1 MKHIHIK
8 TLALLLVTLLL
19 AGMLFGCAGAADK
32 AAMEAAPAEPME
44 APMANEYYRNYADAE
59 EAIVEE
65 EVWVEESLT
74 TAAGGSAEEIT
85 SENTTAKNSLAEKII
100 YTGYLNIETV
110 EFDPAVAAVEAMVS
124 EFGGFVES
132 SEINGRT
139 EYNDDGTSTLVDRN
153 AYYVVRIPSKRF
165 DEFLK
170 RSGSIGN
177 VLSSNTSAENI
188 TSQFTDAEARKD
200 SLLIQEERLL
210 AMMEQATD
218 VESLIALESR
228 LSEVRY
234 EIEALERQLI
244 NWQNSVDYSTV
255 SLSLQ
260 EVEIYTPVVPVQRS
274 FGEKFTTALS
284 DGWKGFVNFGER
296 FILWLARSLPT
307 LIILALITL
316 GIVLLVRLLRRRNA
330 EKRKKLSLRYAKP
343 LDPQP
348 TDPTEEQN

>member
-1 MKHIHIK
+1 MKHIHTK
-8 TLALLLVTLLL
+8 TLALLLATLLL
-19 AGMLFGCAGAADK
+19 AGMLFGCASATMDK
-32 AAMEAAPAEPME
+32 AAMEATPAEAAE
-44 APMANEYYRNYADAE
+44 TPMADEYYNYSETIAD
-59 EAIVEE
+59 E
-65 EVWVEESLT
+65 EVWVEEEALT

-85 SENTTAKNSLAEKII
+85 SENTGTKNALAEKII
-100 YTGYLNIETV
+100 YTGHLNLETV

-124 EFGGFVES
+124 EFGGFIES

-139 EYNDDGTSTLVDRN
+139 EYNDDGTSSLVDRN
-153 AYYVVRIPSKRF
+153 AYYVVRIPSERF

-177 VLSSNTSAENI
+177 VLSSNTSADNI

-244 NWQNSVDYSTV
+244 NWQNSVDYSTI

-260 EVEIYTPVVPVQRS
+260 EVEIYTPVVSVQRS
-274 FGEKFTTALS
+274 FGEKLTTALS
-284 DGWKGFVNFGER
+284 DGWTGFVNFGER
-296 FILWLARSLPT
+296 FILWFARSLPT
-307 LIILALITL
+307 LIILALIVL
-316 GIVLLVRLLRRRNA
+316 VFVLLIRMSNRRAAARR
-330 EKRKKLSLRYAKP
+330 EQRKQYFYAKP
-343 LDPQP
+343 IDPQP
-348 TDPTEEQN
+348 NETSGEQNK

>member
-1 MKHIHIK
+1 M
-8 TLALLLVTLLL
+8 
-19 AGMLFGCAGAADK
+19 ADT
-32 AAMEAAPAEPME
+32 
-44 APMANEYYRNYADAE
+44 YADYAML
-59 EAIVEE
+59 EE
-65 EVWVEESLT
+65 EVWAEESLT
-74 TAAGGSAEEIT
+74 TTAGGGENLT
-85 SENTTAKNSLAEKII
+85 SENTTAKNALAEKII

-139 EYNDDGTSTLVDRN
+139 EYHDDGTSSLVDRN
-153 AYYVVRIPSKRF
+153 AYYVVRIPSNRF

-244 NWQNSVDYSTV
+244 NWQNSVDYSTI

-284 DGWKGFVNFGER
+284 DGWTGFVNFGER
-296 FILWLARSLPT
+296 FILWLARSLPV
-307 LIILALITL
+307 LVILALIGL
-316 GIVLLVRLLRRRNA
+316 GIFFLVRLSERRIAAKR
-330 EKRKKLSLRYAKP
+330 EKRKQYFYAKP
-343 LDPQP
+343 TEPQP
-348 TDPTEEQN
+348 KESSEEQKNNPE

>member
-1 MKHIHIK
+1 MKK
-8 TLALLLVTLLL
+8 FRTKSLALLLVTLLL
-19 AGMLFGCAGAADK
+19 AGMLFGCAGASADK
-32 AAMEAAPAEPME
+32 YATEAAPAEPME
-44 APMANEYYRNYADAE
+44 APMADYDRFYEDT
-59 EAIVEE
+59 IVEE
-65 EVWVEESLT
+65 EVWVDEESLT

-85 SENTTAKNSLAEKII
+85 SENTTAKNALAEKII
-100 YTGYLNIETV
+100 YTGHLNLETV
-110 EFDPAVAAVEAMVS
+110 DFDPAVAAVEAMVS

-132 SEINGRT
+132 SEINGRS
-139 EYNDDGTSTLVDRN
+139 EYNEDGTSSLVDRN
-153 AYYVVRIPSKRF
+153 AYYVVRIPSNRF

-296 FILWLARSLPT
+296 FILWFARSLPV
-307 LIILALITL
+307 LIILGLIVFAF
-316 GIVLLVRLLRRRNA
+316 VLLIRMSNRRA
-330 EKRKKLSLRYAKP
+330 AAKMEKRKQYFYAKP
-343 LDPQP
+343 VDPQP
-348 TDPTEEQN
+348 KEPSEEQNK